1 MIFSEYIRLLKEQ
14 RLSESTAA
22 APIKEYIIG
31 KPNYFRDVVWAS
43 DCIERGK
50 LSNHVKYGSQR
61 ASEEETKAHVA
72 ALENLLP
79 STLKVLNADELKYQL
94 EHGDKE
100 ESDLTSKEKDLLNNY
115 KTNKSYINSERIDLS
130 ESTPYGIQTDDLI
143 RSIYYDSVN
152 NDFYRITT
160 TSTKSPK
167 QTDKNKKDKNDK
179 KTKDDNKII
188 VSIFRLSDRQVTD
201 ILNGLKKSG
210 EYNVDYKNYIVSYK
224 LMPKNYNLRRS
235 LELSKKNK

>member
-1 MIFSEYIRLLKEQ
+1 MIFSEYVRLLTEH
-14 RLSESTAA
+14 RLVESTAA

-31 KPNYFRDVVWAS
+31 KPNYFRDVVWAL
-43 DCIERGK
+43 DCIGHGK
-50 LSNHVKYGSQR
+50 LTNHVKYGSQR
-61 ASEEETKAHVA
+61 ATEEETKAHVM

-94 EHGDKE
+94 KHGDKE
-100 ESDLTSKEKDLLNNY
+100 ESKLKPEEKDLLNNY
-115 KTNKSYINSERIDLS
+115 KLNKSYINSERIDLS

-152 NDFYRITT
+152 DDFYRITT

-167 QTDKNKKDKNDK
+167 QTDKNKKVKEINSVN
-179 KTKDDNKII
+179 DNKVI
-188 VSIFRLSDRQVTD
+188 VSIFRLSDKQVTD
-201 ILNGLKKSG
+201 ILDGLKKSG
-210 EYNVDYKNYIVSYK
+210 EYDVDYKNYIVSYK